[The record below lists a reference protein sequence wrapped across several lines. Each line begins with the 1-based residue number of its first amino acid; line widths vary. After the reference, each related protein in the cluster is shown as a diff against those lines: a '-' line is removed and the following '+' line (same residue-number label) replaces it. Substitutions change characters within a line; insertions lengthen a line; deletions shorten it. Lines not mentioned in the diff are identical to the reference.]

1 MEDFPKQEKQ
11 DRSNSHWE
19 DRAPTGV
26 PRWLVILCVALFAVA
41 VFAGGYAFE
50 QNSAMTQLKQQ
61 NLAMNSAAAQM
72 RSQVDSLGEKV
83 AQLTA
88 SQSSPTL
95 AETPANSE
103 RRAARS
109 SAQRSASARPAAQ
122 DRRFKQMQTELA
134 QQQKELKQTQDD
146 LAAAR
151 SDLEGKLGSTRDE
164 LNGSIAKTH
173 DELVAL
179 AKRGE
184 RLFYEFDLNKSKSF
198 QHEGPIQVSLRK
210 ADVKHQS
217 YNLMMLID
225 DHELS
230 KKNVDLYEPIWL
242 HQGDMP
248 QPVQVVVNQI
258 NKDHIHG
265 YVSAPKYKESE
276 LTQSAALQ
284 QTSAGAASGQSS
296 SPTSNS
302 PSNTSSPSTSTS
314 ATTPQGQ

>member
-1 MEDFPKQEKQ
+1 MEDFPKQDQ
-11 DRSNSHWE
+11 PNSQWE
-19 DRAPTGV
+19 DRAPAAV
-26 PRWLVILCVALFAVA
+26 PRWLVILCVMLFAVA

-50 QNSAMTQLKQQ
+50 QSSTVGELKQQ
-61 NLAMNSAAAQM
+61 NLAMNSTTAQL
-72 RSQVDSLGEKV
+72 RSQIEALGEKV
-83 AQLTA
+83 AQLAAPPST
-88 SQSSPTL
+88 
-95 AETPANSE
+95 TPAESPATG
-103 RRAARS
+103 AARS
-109 SAQRSASARPAAQ
+109 GAGRSTSSRPVTQ
-122 DRRFKQMQTELA
+122 DRRYRQMQTELA
-134 QQQKELKQTQDD
+134 QQRKDLKQTQDD
-146 LAAAR
+146 LASAR
-151 SDLEGKLGSTRDE
+151 TDLEGKLGSTRDE

-173 DELVAL
+173 DELVSL

-184 RLFYEFDLNKSKSF
+184 RLFYEFDLNKSKGF

-217 YNLMMLID
+217 YNLMLLVD
-225 DHELS
+225 DHQLT

-276 LTQSAALQ
+276 LAQSAALQ
-284 QTSAGAASGQSS
+284 QPAAGAIPGQSS
-296 SPTSNS
+296 SPTSTS
-302 PSNTSSPSTSTS
+302 PSNTSSTSTSTS